1 MRIRLGILRKGDK
14 TMVEMVV
21 YGIQPEQNTN
31 RPLVWLKDKED
42 PSRIYLPICI
52 GSFEASAIYMEL
64 SNDPPPR
71 PITYDLLKSILDG
84 LDAKVVKIHINAL
97 KEDTF
102 YAEISIES
110 NGSKLEIDSRPSDA
124 IALALRVGASIFVSE
139 QVLAKAGVL
148 VEKQSEIEGSIE
160 LISEEKTEVPEFA
173 DVEPPP
179 PLVNEKEDAE
189 PDTVEKKIVQL
200 KSRLQE
206 AVAREEYEQAAIIRD
221 EIGRIEKSTD
231 A

>member
-1 MRIRLGILRKGDK
+1 
-14 TMVEMVV
+14 MVEMVV

-173 DVEPPP
+173 DVEPP
-179 PLVNEKEDAE
+179 LVLEKLEQEKENAE
-189 PDTVEKKIVQL
+189 PDTVEKKIFQL

>member
-1 MRIRLGILRKGDK
+1 
-14 TMVEMVV
+14 MVEMVV
-21 YGIQPEQNTN
+21 CGVQPEQNTN

-52 GSFEASAIYMEL
+52 GSFEASAIHMEL

-71 PITYDLLKSILDG
+71 PIMYDLLKSILDG

-139 QVLAKAGVL
+139 QVLVKAGVL

-160 LISEEKTEVPEFA
+160 LISQEKTEEPEFT
-173 DVEPPP
+173 DIEPPADIEP
-179 PLVNEKEDAE
+179 PMEHKKEDAE